1 MFNVVHVAIS
11 VSNIENSIEFYKKF
25 GFKELKSWDAADESI
40 KIRML
45 KLNEIILEIFC
56 YKNHI
61 ELPKTATSTATDL
74 PVLGTK
80 HFALGVSNIEKAK
93 RWVLENKIADDVTI
107 NVGRL
112 GKPYFFIKDPDGI
125 LVEIIEKDIP
135 KTDLLDNSKQE
146 IAKII
151 RNASNTGF
159 YAKNRFHSMEHIAKV
174 VTFSYLLGKEE
185 KLTEEE
191 MKLLLVS
198 AAFHDCGRNGNDGEN
213 EHAEAGAKLA
223 GEYFTKNPTNPFN
236 INADELPIIQV
247 VIHYHEHKEHEL
259 GKLNKDGIEYLVKKY
274 NAPSDKISEIEKLC
288 MLLKDAD
295 ALDRERFA
303 TYGKLDPKYLRSKS
317 AKTPQMLKYAKEINQ
332 VVAKEILKKI
342 YGIENIKEGI
352 DSVKLLEELKL
363 KKVEMLGNEFS
374 LNIEEILDLLF

>member
-11 VSNIENSIEFYKKF
+11 VSNIGRSIEFYKRI
-25 GFKELKSWDAADESI
+25 GFKEFKSWDAEDESI

-45 KLNEIILEIFC
+45 KLNDFILEIFC
-56 YKNHI
+56 YTNYI
-61 ELPKTATSTATDL
+61 ELPKTANSTATDL

-93 RWVLENKIADDVTI
+93 RWVLENKIADEVTI

-125 LVEIIEKDIP
+125 LVEIIENDIP
-135 KTDLLDNSKQE
+135 KTDLPDTSKQE

-151 RNASNTGF
+151 KNVSDTGF
-159 YAKNRFHSMEHIAKV
+159 YAKNRFHSIEHIAKV
-174 VTFSYLLGKEE
+174 VLFSYLLGKEE

-223 GEYFTKNPTNPFN
+223 GEYFTKNLTNPFN
-236 INADELPIIQV
+236 INEDDIPIIQV
-247 VIHYHEHKEHEL
+247 VIHYHEHKEQEL
-259 GKLNKDGIEYLVKKY
+259 GKLNKDGILFLVKKY

-317 AKTPQMLKYAKEINQ
+317 AKTLQMLKYAKEINQ
-332 VVAKEILKKI
+332 AVAKEILKKI
-342 YGIENIKEGI
+342 YGIENIKEEI
-352 DSVKLLEELKL
+352 DSVKLLEELKI
-363 KKVEMLGNEFS
+363 KKVEMLGEETS
-374 LNIEEILDLLF
+374 LSVEEILDLLF